1 MEKIAKK
8 LDMDLTLDENDVHD
22 EKDEHFVIYGP
33 YTKNIEAEEY
43 IPVIHLYFNDD
54 LTEA

>member
-1 MEKIAKK
+1 MSLNLAENEIPDEYEELLK
-8 LDMDLTLDENDVHD
+8 LGLDGD
-22 EKDEHFVIYGP
+22 
-33 YTKNIEAEEY
+33 EY

>member
-1 MEKIAKK
+1 
-8 LDMDLTLDENDVHD
+8 MDLTLDENDVPD
-22 EKDEHFVIYGP
+22 ERDDHFTIYADD
-33 YTKNIEAEEY
+33 TKNIEAEEY

>member
-1 MEKIAKK
+1 
-8 LDMDLTLDENDVHD
+8 MDLTLDENDVHD
-22 EKDEHFVIYGP
+22 EKDEHFVIYDP

-54 LTEA
+54 LTEN